1 MERDKSWTALSK
13 GEQPP
18 RVRRKEINRQQL
30 LLRPVEVEKLV
41 DLSHPVRAIW
51 ELVGRL
57 NLEPFYAEIESVE
70 GVAGRPVW
78 DPQLLISLWLYAYK
92 EGVSSAREIARL
104 CECHPAYQ
112 WLTGLEVVN
121 YHTLAD
127 FRICHQEALDQLF
140 IEVLGVLS
148 HEGLITLERVMHD
161 GTKVK
166 ACASDKS
173 FHRKATLQ
181 DHLRLAREQVEQM
194 GDPGSEE
201 VSERAAKARQR
212 ALREK
217 QERLEEALKALEQ
230 IEASRSKEEKEK
242 TRASSTD
249 PDARVMLQAKGAYGP
264 SYNAQI
270 STDAK
275 AKIIVGVGVTQA
287 STDAAELEPAVER
300 IEANLGEKPKQMVVD
315 GGLTNQAA
323 MEAMTE
329 KQVDLIGALPERRG
343 VAPDRLKQR
352 GVSPDFYPQAFEYD
366 EGADCYRCP
375 AGKVLQ
381 YETEERQG
389 ASVRRRYRAKSSDC
403 RGCPFQAQCCPGTK
417 RGRSVVRSEATPE
430 IAAFQAKMETPEAQA
445 IYKQRA
451 GVAEFP
457 NAWIKD
463 KIGLR
468 QFRLRGLVKV
478 TLEAVWACLTYNV
491 CQWIRLCWKPQQ
503 LAHT

>member
-18 RVRRKEINRQQL
+18 RVRRREINRQQL

-41 DLSHPVRAIW
+41 DLDDPVRTIW
-51 ELVGRL
+51 ELVGGL

-78 DPQLLISLWLYAYK
+78 DPRLLISLWIYAYK
-92 EGVSSAREIARL
+92 DGVNSAREVARL
-104 CECHPAYQ
+104 CEYHPAYQ

-127 FRICHQEALDQLF
+127 FRIKHKKALDQLF

-148 HEGLITLERVMHD
+148 HEGLITLQRVMHD

-194 GDPGSEE
+194 GDPESEE
-201 VSERAAKARQR
+201 VSQRVAKARQR

-217 QERLEEALKALEQ
+217 QERLEEALKALEK
-230 IEASRSKEEKEK
+230 IEASRSKEDKQK
-242 TRASSTD
+242 ARASSTD

-270 STDAK
+270 STDVK

-287 STDAAELEPAVER
+287 PTDLS
-300 IEANLGEKPKQMVVD
+300 
-315 GGLTNQAA
+315 
-323 MEAMTE
+323 
-329 KQVDLIGALPERRG
+329 LIH
-343 VAPDRLKQR
+343 
-352 GVSPDFYPQAFEYD
+352 
-366 EGADCYRCP
+366 
-375 AGKVLQ
+375 
-381 YETEERQG
+381 
-389 ASVRRRYRAKSSDC
+389 
-403 RGCPFQAQCCPGTK
+403 
-417 RGRSVVRSEATPE
+417 
-430 IAAFQAKMETPEAQA
+430 I
-445 IYKQRA
+445 
-451 GVAEFP
+451 
-457 NAWIKD
+457 
-463 KIGLR
+463 
-468 QFRLRGLVKV
+468 
-478 TLEAVWACLTYNV
+478 
-491 CQWIRLCWKPQQ
+491 
-503 LAHT
+503 